1 MKTNFSK
8 NVKKA
13 AKRAAFFLSLLAAVA
28 IALVVVFGVVWIIGA
43 LCSALNISAAARVWI
58 SILSL
63 FGPALELAVNLECNF
78 LAVVDRL
85 LPGFFSYPLHF
96 EIFSF
101 WRRVLRA

>member
-1 MKTNFSK
+1 MKTNFLK

-13 AKRAAFFLSLLAAVA
+13 AKRSAFFLSLLAALA
-28 IALVVVFGVVWIIGA
+28 LALVVVFGVVWIIGA
-43 LCSALNISAAARVWI
+43 LCDALNFSAAVRF
-58 SILSL
+58 SLSLLAL

-85 LPGFFSYPLHF
+85 LPGFFSYPVPF